1 MVPVY
6 AAKGGNTMRPD
17 QHGFLKAGVLVSA
30 LLLPHTLFAA
40 DFGVSAQGT
49 FTYKGGDDEA
59 FDLNTMNRGD
69 NPFSA
74 FRFLIASRAVI
85 NDNTSLYLE
94 APIDAN
100 SNPSLFLT
108 YLRPF
113 ARLTSVAGASW
124 LNLQA
129 GRIPTVF
136 GTFGERSSSTETGL
150 IGTPLLYF
158 YHSAARGDIVPVDN
172 DYFFQPGVRGGGYQM
187 TTYNN
192 RTSFVGMPPIYD
204 ACWDVGAEVYG
215 TSSGLQF
222 SMAAVQG
229 TVSRPSIA
237 GSDNNDQK
245 GVIGRAGYEA
255 QSGPLFGLRLGVSGG
270 YGAYLNKSLES
281 DPNFPAGKEAGDF
294 QNTVLGGD
302 LSFARG
308 PWQLFSEVARASY
321 EVPNVH
327 PTLDVTG
334 YYVELVRDFGPTW
347 SVAARQEALYYN
359 NITSST
365 GVTQTWDY
373 NIQRWEASLSY
384 RFRQNTR
391 LRLGYQ
397 STHLSDAPDL
407 SGHLVAMQLQVWTR

>member
-1 MVPVY
+1 
-6 AAKGGNTMRPD
+6 MRPD
-17 QHGFLKAGVLVSA
+17 LHGCLKAGVLVSA
-30 LLLPHTLFAA
+30 LVLPQTLYAA
-40 DFGVSAQGT
+40 EFGVSAQGT

-100 SNPSLFLT
+100 ANSSMFLT

-113 ARLTSVAGASW
+113 ARLTSVGGASW

-136 GTFGERSSSTETGL
+136 GTFGERSNSTETAL
-150 IGTPLLYF
+150 IGVPLLYY
-158 YHSAARGDIVPVDN
+158 YHSAARGDIVPDGN
-172 DYFFQPGVRGGGYQM
+172 DYFFQPGVRGGGYLPA
-187 TTYNN
+187 TYNGK
-192 RTSFVGMPPIYD
+192 TSFVGMPPVYD
-204 ACWDVGAEVYG
+204 SCWDVGAEMYG

-222 SMAAVQG
+222 SLAAVQG
-229 TVSRPSIA
+229 TVSRPSIQ
-237 GSDNNDQK
+237 GKDNNGGK

-270 YGAYLNKSLES
+270 YGPYLNQSMETDS
-281 DPNFPAGKEAGDF
+281 NFPAGKQAEDF
-294 QNTVLGGD
+294 MNTVIGGD
-302 LSFARG
+302 VSFARG
-308 PWQLFSEVARASY
+308 PWQFFGEVAKASY
-321 EVPNVH
+321 EVPNVD
-327 PTLDVTG
+327 PTLAVTG
-334 YYVELVRDFGPTW
+334 YYVELVRDFGPSWTA
-347 SVAARQEALYYN
+347 SARQEALYYN

-373 NIQRWEASLSY
+373 NIWRWEASLSY

-391 LRLGYQ
+391 LRVGYQ
-397 STHLSDAPDL
+397 STHLPDAPDL